1 MRKVELA
8 KGVHSSIL
16 GFGCAPIMGS
26 IDAATAKRAL
36 HCALDLGVNHFDLA
50 RSYGY
55 GEAEKF
61 VGKLI
66 KGNRHDLVLA
76 SKFGIVAN
84 WKANLIAPVKPLVR
98 YAIGLMK
105 KNKPAINNPN
115 TQAGGVSIA
124 NSFMERVPL
133 RPDIMKKSLEQSLK
147 ALGTDYLDCF
157 FIHEPEE
164 TLLNIDELINM
175 ADALKQAG
183 KIRALGLAC
192 TRAQMPSHAAYLNKF
207 DLLQFDSSPG
217 AQGYNDAVADRGLSP
232 NVIFSPLRGGS
243 DDIKPA
249 DKLKLLYKDFPNSVV
264 VCSMFNPDHIAAN
277 ALATMS
283 E

>member
-26 IDAATAKRAL
+26 VDAATGKRAL
-36 HCALDLGVNHFDLA
+36 HCALDLGVNHLDLA

-66 KGNRHDLVLA
+66 KGNRQNLVLA
-76 SKFGIVAN
+76 SKFGIAAN
-84 WKANLIAPVKPLVR
+84 WKASLIAPVKPLVR
-98 YAIGLMK
+98 YAMGKIK
-105 KNKPAINNPN
+105 KNKTVINNTN

-133 RPDIMKKSLEQSLK
+133 RGDVMKKSLERSLN

-164 TLLNIDELINM
+164 ILLNIDELISM
-175 ADALKQAG
+175 ADLLKQEG

-192 TRAQMPSHAAYLNKF
+192 TKVQMPSHAAYLHQF
-207 DLLQFDSSPG
+207 DLLQFDNSPG
-217 AQGYNDAVADRGLSP
+217 APGYDKAVTDRGLNA
-232 NVIFSPLRGGS
+232 NVIFSPMRGGS

-249 DKLKLLYKDFPNSVV
+249 DKLKLLYNDFPNSVV
-264 VCSMFNPDHIAAN
+264 ICSMFNPDHIAAN
-277 ALATMS
+277 ARAAD
-283 E
+283 

>member
-26 IDAATAKRAL
+26 VDAATGKQAL
-36 HCALDLGVNHFDLA
+36 HCALDLGVNHLDLA

-66 KGNRHDLVLA
+66 KGNRQNLVLA
-76 SKFGIVAN
+76 SKFGIMAN
-84 WKANLIAPVKPLVR
+84 WKAGLIAPVKPLMR
-98 YAIGLMK
+98 YAMSKIK
-105 KNKPAINNPN
+105 KKTTAINKSNI
-115 TQAGGVSIA
+115 QASGVSIA

-133 RPDIMKKSLEQSLK
+133 KGDVMKKSLEQSLK

-164 TLLNIDELINM
+164 TLINIDELIDM
-175 ADALKQAG
+175 AGVLKQEG

-192 TRAQMPSHAAYLNKF
+192 TRAQMPSHTAYLNKF
-207 DLLQFDSSPG
+207 DLLQFDNSPG
-217 AQGYNDAVADRGLSP
+217 AAGYDKAVADRGLSS
-232 NVIFSPLRGGS
+232 NVIFSPMRGGA
-243 DDIKPA
+243 DDIKPT

-264 VCSMFNPDHIAAN
+264 ICSMFNPDHIAAN
-277 ALATMS
+277 AMAAKNA
-283 E
+283 

>member
-26 IDAATAKRAL
+26 VDAVAGKRAL
-36 HCALDLGVNHFDLA
+36 HCALDLGVNHLDLA

-61 VGKLI
+61 IGKLI
-66 KGNRHDLVLA
+66 KGNRQNLVLA

-84 WKANLIAPVKPLVR
+84 WKASLIAPVKPLVR
-98 YAIGLMK
+98 YAMSKIR
-105 KNKPAINNPN
+105 KNKTAINKANG
-115 TQAGGVSIA
+115 QAGGVSIA

-133 RPDIMKKSLEQSLK
+133 RADVMKKSLEQSLK

-164 TLLNIDELINM
+164 TLLNIEELINM
-175 ADALKQAG
+175 ADVLKQEG
-183 KIRALGLAC
+183 KIRAVGLAC
-192 TRAQMPSHAAYLNKF
+192 TRVQMPAHAAYLNKF
-207 DLLQFDSSPG
+207 DLLQFDNSPG
-217 AQGYNDAVADRGLSP
+217 APGYDEAVADRGLSS
-232 NVIFSPLRGGS
+232 NVIFSPMRGGAN
-243 DDIKPA
+243 DISPA

-264 VCSMFNPDHIAAN
+264 ICSMFNPDHIAVN
-277 ALATMS
+277 AVAAT
-283 E
+283 

>member
-26 IDAATAKRAL
+26 VDAGTGKRAI
-36 HCALDLGVNHFDLA
+36 HCALDLGINHFDLA

-55 GEAEKF
+55 GEAEAF
-61 VGKLI
+61 VGKLV
-66 KGNRHDLVLA
+66 KGNRQNLVLA

-84 WKANLIAPVKPLVR
+84 WKASLIAPVKPLVR
-98 YAIGLMK
+98 YAIGKIK
-105 KNKPAINNPN
+105 KNKPATNKAN

-133 RPDIMKKSLEQSLK
+133 RADVMKKSLERSLK

-175 ADALKQAG
+175 AEALKQAG

-192 TRAQMPSHAAYLNKF
+192 TRAQMPLHADYLNQF
-207 DLLQFDSSPG
+207 DLLQFDNSPG
-217 AQGYNDAVADRGLSP
+217 APGYDKAVADRGLNS
-232 NVIFSPLRGGS
+232 NVIFSPMRGGADTIS
-243 DDIKPA
+243 PA
-249 DKLKLLYKDFPNSVV
+249 DKLKLLYKDFPHSVV
-264 VCSMFNPDHIAAN
+264 ICSMFNPEHIAAN
-277 ALATMS
+277 AMAAD
-283 E
+283 

>member
-8 KGVHSSIL
+8 KGVHSSVL

-26 IDAATAKRAL
+26 VDAATGKRAL
-36 HCALDLGVNHFDLA
+36 YCALDLGVNHLDLA

-66 KGNRHDLVLA
+66 KGNRNNLVLA

-84 WKANLIAPVKPLVR
+84 WKASLIAPVKPLVR
-98 YAIGLMK
+98 YAMGKIK
-105 KNKPAINNPN
+105 KNKTAVDNQN

-133 RPDIMKKSLEQSLK
+133 RPDIMKKSLERSLK

-192 TRAQMPSHAAYLNKF
+192 TRVQMPSHAAYLNKF
-207 DLLQFDSSPG
+207 DLLQFDNSPG
-217 AQGYNDAVADRGLSP
+217 APGYDKAVADRGLNS
-232 NVIFSPLRGGS
+232 NVIFSPMRSGS

-264 VCSMFNPDHIAAN
+264 ICSMFNPDHIAAN
-277 ALATMS
+277 ARAAD
-283 E
+283 

>member
-26 IDAATAKRAL
+26 VDAATGKRAL
-36 HCALDLGVNHFDLA
+36 HCALDLGVNHLDLA

-66 KGNRHDLVLA
+66 KGNRQNLVLA

-84 WKANLIAPVKPLVR
+84 WKASLIAPVKPLVR
-98 YAIGLMK
+98 YAMGKIK
-105 KNKPAINNPN
+105 KNKIVINNAN
-115 TQAGGVSIA
+115 TQASGVSIA

-133 RPDIMKKSLEQSLK
+133 RATVMKQSLERSLK
-147 ALGTDYLDCF
+147 ALKTDYLDCF

-175 ADALKQAG
+175 ANVLKQEG

-192 TRAQMPSHAAYLNKF
+192 TRRQMPSHAAYLNNF
-207 DLLQFDSSPG
+207 DLLQFDNSPG
-217 AQGYNDAVADRGLSP
+217 ALGYDKAVADRGLNS
-232 NVIFSPLRGGS
+232 NVIFSPMRGGS

-249 DKLKLLYKDFPNSVV
+249 DKLKLLYNDFPNSVV
-264 VCSMFNPDHIAAN
+264 ICSMFNPDHIAAN
-277 ALATMS
+277 AMAAG
-283 E
+283 

>member
-8 KGVHSSIL
+8 KGVHSSVL

-26 IDAATAKRAL
+26 VDATTGKRAL
-36 HCALDLGVNHFDLA
+36 HCAFDLGVNHLDLA

-66 KGNRHDLVLA
+66 KGNRHNLVLA
-76 SKFGIVAN
+76 SKFGIMAN
-84 WKANLIAPVKPLVR
+84 WKASLIAPVKPLVR
-98 YAIGLMK
+98 YAMGKIK
-105 KNKPAINNPN
+105 KNKPVANNVN
-115 TQAGGVSIA
+115 IQASGISIA

-133 RPDIMKKSLEQSLK
+133 RGDVMKKSLEQSLK
-147 ALGTDYLDCF
+147 ALKTDYLDCF

-175 ADALKQAG
+175 ADMLKQQG

-192 TRAQMPSHAAYLNKF
+192 TRAQMPSHAAYLHKF
-207 DLLQFDSSPG
+207 NLLQFDNSPG
-217 AQGYNDAVADRGLSP
+217 APGYDKAVADRGLSS
-232 NVIFSPLRGGS
+232 NVIFSPMRGGS
-243 DDIKPA
+243 GDVKPA

-264 VCSMFNPDHIAAN
+264 ICSMFNPDHIAAN
-277 ALATMS
+277 AKAADY
-283 E
+283 